1 MTAVAQPAAVELP
14 PIRLRA
20 RFVDVVAM
28 EWVKLRSVPSTFL
41 ALGATLALGIGLSA
55 LISGLVA
62 REYAKNTSP
71 ELRIAW
77 DPTAISTAGVGLAQ
91 LALAVLAAMAVTS
104 EYSTGEIRGT
114 LVAAPRRVRTLV
126 AKATVVGIIGYVA
139 AEVTLFAAFFIGQ
152 ALISGRAPTA
162 SIDQPGVLR
171 ALCGGG
177 LYIVLLEVLALSL
190 GTLLR
195 GTASTVTVLVA
206 MIYVLP
212 PILTL
217 LPRSWRTP
225 VLKYWPTEAGGQIVS
240 VVSRPDT
247 LAPWTGLAVM
257 GVFVLAVATVAAT
270 RFARSDA

>member
-1 MTAVAQPAAVELP
+1 MTSVTASSVLP
-14 PIRLRA
+14 SHSRRRA
-20 RFVDVVAM
+20 RFADVVRM
-28 EWVKLRSVPSTFL
+28 EWVKVRSIPSTFL
-41 ALGATLALGIGLSA
+41 ALGMTLVLGIGLSA

-62 REYAKNTSP
+62 REYARNTTP
-71 ELRIAW
+71 ELRLNW

-91 LALAVLAAMAVTS
+91 LALAVLAAMTITS

-114 LVAAPRRVRTLV
+114 LVAAPRRLRTLA
-126 AKATVVGIIGYVA
+126 AKATVVGSIGLVA
-139 AEVTLFAAFFIGQ
+139 AWVTMFAAFFIGQ

-171 ALCGGG
+171 ALLGGG
-177 LYIVLLEVLALSL
+177 LYVVVLEVLALSI
-190 GTLLR
+190 GVLLR

-217 LPRSWRTP
+217 LPESWRTP
-225 VLKYWPTEAGGQIVS
+225 ILKYWPTEAGGQIIA
-240 VVSRPDT
+240 VVRRPDV
-247 LAPWTGLAVM
+247 LAPWVGLGVMAGFAAV
-257 GVFVLAVATVAAT
+257 VAAVAAV